1 MRNAGLDETQTEVK
15 TVRRNI
21 NNLRYADGTI
31 LMAENEE
38 KLRKLLKVK
47 MESKRSGLKFNIYK
61 AKIKASSPIA
71 LHDKKLEQQWKQ

>member
-1 MRNAGLDETQTEVK
+1 MRNAVLDETQTEVK
-15 TVRRNI
+15 TARRNI

-71 LHDKKLEQQWKQ
+71 LHDK